1 MLIAHRSQVKNSL
14 TYRIVAGIVRPLML
28 IFTRRDWR
36 HGERLRLPGGII
48 VCSNHISNFDP
59 MVLAH
64 FMHDNG
70 RPPRF
75 LAKSEIFKVK
85 VLGPIIRRAGQ
96 IPVHRGTS
104 DAANALREAEVAVLA
119 GEAVAI
125 YPEGTH
131 TNDPQLWPMTGL
143 TGAARLALATG
154 APVVPVAQWGAQL
167 VIPRWSKG
175 LNLHQRH
182 VMHVIAGDPV
192 DLAEFLGKPVDN
204 AMLQLATARIIDD
217 ITRLLE
223 ELRGESAP
231 QPRWDRRRRD
241 DVRAEVVD

>member
-1 MLIAHRSQVKNSL
+1 MLFAHRSKVKKSL
-14 TYRIVAGIVRPLML
+14 TYRIVAGIVRPLMML
-28 IFTRRDWR
+28 FTRRDWR

-59 MVLAH
+59 MSLAH

-75 LAKSEIFKVK
+75 LAKAEIFKVK
-85 VLGPIIRRAGQ
+85 VIGPIIRAAGQ
-96 IPVHRGTS
+96 IPVYRGTS
-104 DAANALREAEVAVLA
+104 DAANALREAEAAVLA
-119 GEAVAI
+119 GEAIAI

-154 APVVPVAQWGAQL
+154 APVVPVAQWGAQE

-175 LNLHQRH
+175 LNLHRRH
-182 VMHVIAGDPV
+182 VMHVIAGEPV
-192 DLAEFLGKPVDN
+192 DLSEFKGQPVDT
-204 AMLQLATARIIDD
+204 ALLQRATARIIDD
-217 ITRLLE
+217 ITALLE
-223 ELRGESAP
+223 QLRGVPAP
-231 QPRWDRRRRD
+231 QPRWDRRRQVDPRE
-241 DVRAEVVD
+241 EVAG